1 MGSEILDSSG
11 GARTIAPELVDPR
24 ATTSP
29 VVELDELQPVTIE
42 PPPGPEPHTRRRP
55 GLGALTA
62 RLVRL
67 KTDQTARRTTIR
79 TVLICLV
86 LMALTASVV
95 QFRAAEQA
103 RAERDARVAVDI
115 RLNGVH
121 QSGADAPQG
130 SVTADV
136 QVHNLGPA
144 DVTVIALDVMN
155 GGDPDDVV
163 IANDVA
169 DASGPVAPGLNR
181 ETEYTLQLPCRPSFQ
196 LGFGPP
202 QMFAKVRTVDGRVHS
217 LPVNLDTVNEQGGLL
232 TACVQDDASAAP
244 FDYGS
249 VSDGRTVTM
258 TIDVTTAPQMVTL
271 MTPNVGVPVQYVTV
285 PRLPALAR
293 PGTTFIVK
301 VTPRVASCSRAP
313 LDLDALQNLGVSI
326 GSQQTGDSYLPV
338 LVAQAA
344 GRACGPRG

>member
-42 PPPGPEPHTRRRP
+42 PLGSPHARTRRRP
-55 GLGALTA
+55 DRSALTA
-62 RLVRL
+62 RLTRL
-67 KTDQTARRTTIR
+67 RTDETARRTTIR
-79 TVLICLV
+79 TVVICLV
-86 LMALTASVV
+86 VMALTASVV
-95 QFRAAEQA
+95 EVRAAKQA
-103 RAERDARVAVDI
+103 RAERDSRVAVDI
-115 RLNGVH
+115 RLSDVH
-121 QSGADAPQG
+121 QAGADAPRG

-144 DVTVIALDVMN
+144 DVKVLALDVMN
-155 GGDPDDVV
+155 GGDPNDVV

-169 DASGPVAPGLNR
+169 DTSEPVAPGLNR
-181 ETEYTLQLPCRPSFQ
+181 ETAYTLQLPCRPSFQ

-202 QMFAKVRTVDGRVHS
+202 QMFAKVRTVDGGVHS
-217 LPVNLDTVNEQGGLL
+217 LPVNLDAINEQGGLL
-232 TACVQDDASAAP
+232 TACIQDDDSEAS
-244 FDYGS
+244 FNFGS
-249 VSDGRTVTM
+249 VTDGRTVTIS
-258 TIDVTTAPQMVTL
+258 IDVTTDPQMVTL

-285 PRLPALAR
+285 PRLPTLAR
-293 PGTTFIVK
+293 PGSTFVVK
-301 VTPRVASCSRAP
+301 VTPRVATCSRTP

-326 GSQQTGDSYLPV
+326 GSQQVVDAYLPV